1 MTRKNASADKTACF
15 TQALPEYIWETKY
28 RYISQSISDK
38 SPPEASIEDTW
49 SRVARFVAHVES
61 RNTIHFEHAFYDL
74 LKEFRF
80 LPGGRILAG
89 AGTSR
94 RVTLFNCFVMGA
106 IEDSITGIF
115 DNLKEAAVTLQQGG
129 GVGYDFSTLRP
140 AGSSAKGTGVLAC
153 GPVPFMAIWDAM
165 CATVL
170 STGAR
175 AGAMMA
181 TLRCDHPD
189 IEAFIGSKRVP
200 GALNRINISVLAS
213 DAFVTAVK
221 NDAPWQLV
229 FPLEKNEP
237 SVGEI
242 IHRLWGASSV
252 ATACRVH
259 RVVSA
264 RQLWDEIMKCA
275 YEGAEPGVLF
285 VDRINQS
292 NNLSYRETI
301 SATNPCGELPLP
313 PYGACNLGSLNLAK
327 FIRDPFSSQSLFDFE
342 GLETCVRVAVR
353 FLDNVIDV
361 STFPLPQQAAQ
372 ARGSRRIGLGI
383 TGLAD
388 ALLMLGIRYGS
399 DESFIQAQK
408 IMSRI
413 CHTAYDASVQ
423 LACERGPFPFYNA
436 EKYLESP
443 FVLRLPADLRERIR
457 EHGIR
462 NSHLLAIAPAGTI
475 SVLANNVSSGLEPIF
490 AASYSRRVRGLDG
503 AVDQFDVVDYA
514 VDLWRQ
520 RTEAKLPPNFVDAYD
535 VTPDEHLAMQ
545 AALQPFVD
553 SAISKTIN
561 IPERF
566 SFERFKNVF
575 LSAYDLGLKGVTAFR
590 PNAVT
595 GEILSSESRD
605 GCQWCDLTR
614 DSDA

>member
-1 MTRKNASADKTACF
+1 MTRKNASADGTSWF
-15 TQALPEYIWETKY
+15 TQALPEYIWRTKY
-28 RYISQSISDK
+28 RYDAQSAGDK
-38 SPPEASIEDTW
+38 SPLEASIEDTW
-49 SRVARFVAHVES
+49 TRVARYVAHVES
-61 RNTIHFEHAFYDL
+61 RNTIHFEHSFYEL

-94 RVTLFNCFVMGA
+94 RVTLFNCFVMGT
-106 IEDSITGIF
+106 IEDSMAGIF

-140 AGSSAKGTGVLAC
+140 AGSSAKGTGAFAC
-153 GPVPFMAIWDAM
+153 GPVPFMTIWDAM
-165 CATVL
+165 CATIL

-189 IEAFIGSKRVP
+189 IEAFIRSKRVP
-200 GALNRINISVLAS
+200 GVLSRFNISVLVS
-213 DAFVTAVK
+213 DAFITAVQ
-221 NDAPWQLV
+221 NDEPWQLV

-237 SVGEI
+237 REGEI
-242 IHRLWGASSV
+242 VHRHWGASS
-252 ATACRVH
+252 APTACRVH

-264 RQLWDEIMKCA
+264 RQLWDEIMKRA

-327 FIRDPFSSQSLFDFE
+327 FVKDPFSTQSLFDFE
-342 GLETCVRVAVR
+342 GLEACVRVAVR

-361 STFPLPQQAAQ
+361 SAFPLPQQAAQ

-399 DESFIQAQK
+399 DKSFIQAQN

-413 CHTAYDASVQ
+413 CHAAYGASVQ

-436 EKYLESP
+436 EKYLASS
-443 FVLRLPADLRERIR
+443 FVQRLPADLREGIR

-462 NSHLLAIAPAGTI
+462 NSHLLAVAPAGTI

-490 AASYSRRVRGLDG
+490 AASYSRRVRGSNG
-503 AVDQFDVVDYA
+503 EVDQFEVVDYA
-514 VDLWRQ
+514 IALWRQ
-520 RTEAKLPPNFVDAYD
+520 RAEEAMPPNFVDAYD

-561 IPERF
+561 VPQGY

-595 GEILSSESRD
+595 GEILTSATRD
-605 GCQWCDLTR
+605 GCQWCDLNR